1 MVVWEGEI
9 EPKES
14 GVYHFKLFYGAY
26 TKVFLDNKL
35 VVEERWRPSWNPN
48 SVKFTADLQAGKKV
62 PVRIDWRAGAG
73 CYLGL
78 KVLSPRPE
86 EEVGRLSMWS
96 EMPM

>member
-62 PVRIDWRAGAG
+62 PVRIEWRGSRLLYRVESIVSSSGRRSRAIV
-73 CYLGL
+73 Y
-78 KVLSPRPE
+78 V
-86 EEVGRLSMWS
+86 VGDGK
-96 EMPM
+96 